1 LGGTAADDPSV
12 TQTWGSQASLRD
24 RLVEEA
30 ANLPIG
36 DPLTLVRV
44 ARLCEDPFADAREI
58 ALHVQRDAAFAA
70 TLLRLANSA
79 HFSRGRPVGEIVNA
93 ITRLGL
99 RLVGSLA
106 LATPGLRMLEHPPGD
121 LEGASRRLHRHAVR
135 SGLASRLLAPA
146 EDADLALAAGLIH
159 NIGLNV
165 VLRADPDRF
174 RRLLATANS
183 GEQLRDV
190 EVDLLGVTHG
200 ELGGLITER
209 WRYPLSLITATIDHD
224 LLEPTGLAAAV
235 RLADLIGREAGVGVE
250 APEEIP
256 TSLFERLGYTPED
269 ARARL
274 DIVFS
279 AEGRLAAEADGDR
292 KPTGAGG
299 ALANAL
305 DVA

>member
-1 LGGTAADDPSV
+1 M
-12 TQTWGSQASLRD
+12 
-24 RLVEEA
+24 VEEA
-30 ANLPIG
+30 ASLPIG

-106 LATPGLRMLEHPPGD
+106 LATPGLRILENAAPD

-135 SGLASRLLAPA
+135 TGLAARMLAPA
-146 EDADLALAAGLIH
+146 EDADLGLAAGLVH

-165 VLRADPDRF
+165 VLRADPERF

-183 GEQLRDV
+183 GEPLRDI
-190 EVDLLGVTHG
+190 EVDLLGVTHA

-209 WRYPLSLITATIDHD
+209 WRYPLSLITAVIDHD
-224 LLEPTGLAAAV
+224 NPEPLGLAAAV
-235 RLADLIGREAGVGVE
+235 RLADLVGREAGVGVE
-250 APEEIP
+250 AAEEIP
-256 TSLFERLGYTPED
+256 DTLFERVGFSPDD
-269 ARARL
+269 ARGRL
-274 DIVFS
+274 DVVFS
-279 AEGRLAAEADGDR
+279 AEGRLAADAEGGGR
-292 KPTGAGG
+292 REGAGG

-305 DVA
+305 DVV

>member
-1 LGGTAADDPSV
+1 M

-135 SGLASRLLAPA
+135 SGLAARLLAPA

-190 EVDLLGVTHG
+190 EVDLMGVTHG

-224 LLEPTGLAAAV
+224 LTEPTGLAAAV

-250 APEEIP
+250 APEEVP
-256 TSLFERLGYTPED
+256 DSLFERLGYTPED

-274 DIVFS
+274 DVVFS

-292 KPTGAGG
+292 KPNGAGG